1 MTPKRDSIDSLHAAK
16 MAKYILLISPTP
28 CRVAG
33 CIISVRRNY
42 SCARAL
48 TYVHSWLGRIKP
60 AVSPKRLK
68 IEQKLGAYY

>member
-48 TYVHSWLGRIKP
+48 TYVHSWLGRI
-60 AVSPKRLK
+60 
-68 IEQKLGAYY
+68 